1 MELNDSSDLESTL
14 HGMSIRDAVS
24 PAPDRRISSGSLMS
38 VVSEVCWGT
47 WTALL
52 RQ

>member
-38 VVSEVCWGT
+38 VVSEV
-47 WTALL
+47 
-52 RQ
+52 